1 MQGQIRTTTWPEF
14 PEFVGQNFRN
24 PQRDRGTCSNKL
36 TISRHEVEE
45 RVLAALQAKLLR
57 KEFFEEFCREF
68 AKGMNRLRMEQR
80 ASLSSAKREVDR
92 IGRRIKKLLDLM
104 LDDQITVA
112 EAKTE
117 MKALDERRQELQAQL
132 ATAEEPPPL
141 LHPSM
146 ADLYRAKVEELA
158 AALRRDDSRVE
169 ASETLRGLIDAI
181 VLIPEGDQLRIEL
194 KGNLAAMLAAAQKTK
209 RSPETGDLL
218 VPIQMV
224 AGACNHRYLQLW
236 NDAV

>member
-1 MQGQIRTTTWPEF
+1 MRRGARRSSSRSWTAPASEVKDELVANASRRT
-14 PEFVGQNFRN
+14 
-24 PQRDRGTCSNKL
+24 
-36 TISRHEVEE
+36 
-45 RVLAALQAKLLR
+45 
-57 KEFFEEFCREF
+57 
-68 AKGMNRLRMEQR
+68 
-80 ASLSSAKREVDR
+80 
-92 IGRRIKKLLDLM
+92 DL
-104 LDDQITVA
+104 
-112 EAKTE
+112 E
-117 MKALDERRQELQAQL
+117 AQL
-132 ATAEEPPPL
+132 ATADEPPPL

-194 KGNLAAMLAAAQKTK
+194 KGNLAAMLTAAQKTK

-224 AGACNHRYLQLW
+224 AGARSHRHLPLW
-236 NDAV
+236 VGAA